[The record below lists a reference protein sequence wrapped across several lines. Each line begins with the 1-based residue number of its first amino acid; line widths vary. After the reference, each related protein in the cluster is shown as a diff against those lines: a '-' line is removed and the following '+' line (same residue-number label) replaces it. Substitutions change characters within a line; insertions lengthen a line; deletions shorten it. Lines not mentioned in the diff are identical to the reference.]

1 MLTHDVAK
9 TGSYSY
15 KAKYQIYDTLTRTL
29 NPTPLQAPG
38 GNHLLQY
45 AGWGPNSN
53 QLVCSK
59 LFVAINHSFIN
70 FYS

>member
-53 QLVCSK
+53 QLVC
-59 LFVAINHSFIN
+59 
-70 FYS
+70 